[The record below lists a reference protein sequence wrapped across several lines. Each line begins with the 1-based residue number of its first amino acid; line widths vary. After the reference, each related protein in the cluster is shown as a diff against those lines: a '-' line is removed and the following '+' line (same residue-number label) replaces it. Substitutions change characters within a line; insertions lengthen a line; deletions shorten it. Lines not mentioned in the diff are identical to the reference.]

1 MPYMEVMD
9 RFVPYM
15 EVSLHPAYDND
26 VPTYFLLNF
35 SRSLIILPRGA
46 AMPCSM

>member
-1 MPYMEVMD
+1 MEVMD

-26 VPTYFLLNF
+26 VPDFLLNF
-35 SRSLIILPRGA
+35 SRLLIILQGGA
-46 AMPCSM
+46 AMPCRM

>member
-1 MPYMEVMD
+1 MEVMD

-26 VPTYFLLNF
+26 VPTLLFSPYFF
-35 SRSLIILPRGA
+35 SLAYYFARRGGNA
-46 AMPCSM
+46 V

>member
-1 MPYMEVMD
+1 MEVMD

-26 VPTYFLLNF
+26 VPTLLFFLLNF
-35 SRSLIILPRGA
+35 SRLLIILPGGA